1 MVTTDHISAKDGEHY
16 FFVPKEQFEAD
27 IRDGKFLEHAQVH
40 NNYYGTSIASVARV
54 AESGRC
60 CILDIDTQGARQV
73 RAAGLRAIYV
83 FVAPPSVEE
92 LAARLRGRGTESEEQ
107 VACRLTNAKAELDA
121 YVSLTSK
128 GHYETSVRATH
139 ITIGT
144 RNSANEPGLFD
155 YVLVND
161 DVDTAAAA
169 LARIGA
175 RALAGELGP
184 EPSENTQPSE
194 TTQPQQQKHEE
205 ETAPAPSDAKPGTA
219 TPEAATAAPPVAA
232 TPHHETNGV
241 HQDPPMAADPTQPLY
256 LGTYEQ
262 HRDKIAVVTG
272 AASVPGSALCRALA
286 LAGLRVVALARTRE
300 SLQSLQREL
309 ILEAGVSAS
318 NFLPIVCDTTKEA
331 ELVAVPRIVAKRWPD
346 TGVDILVHIEVH

>member
-1 MVTTDHISAKDGEHY
+1 M
-16 FFVPKEQFEAD
+16 
-27 IRDGKFLEHAQVH
+27 H
-40 NNYYGTSIASVARV
+40 NNYYGTSITSVARV

-60 CILDIDTQGARQV
+60 CILDIDTQGARLV
-73 RAAGLRAIYV
+73 RTAGLRAIYV
-83 FVAPPSVEE
+83 FVAPPSVQE
-92 LAARLRGRGTESEEQ
+92 LETRLRGRGTESEEQ
-107 VACRLTNAKAELDA
+107 VARRLANAKAELEACVVFYFLSADIHRHTC
-121 YVSLTSK
+121 Y
-128 GHYETSVRATH
+128 H
-139 ITIGT
+139 
-144 RNSANEPGLFD
+144 SANEPGLFD

-161 DVDTAAAA
+161 DLNAAAA
-169 LARIGA
+169 TLARIGA

-184 EPSENTQPSE
+184 EPSTEKQSDTLQVPSPAVPDTVQLE
-194 TTQPQQQKHEE
+194 QDAPAQHPPAED
-205 ETAPAPSDAKPGTA
+205 APAPHHLTNGIHE
-219 TPEAATAAPPVAA
+219 TPATA
-232 TPHHETNGV
+232 
-241 HQDPPMAADPTQPLY
+241 DPSRPLY

-272 AASVPGSALCRALA
+272 AASVAGSALCRALA

-346 TGVDILVHIEVH
+346 TGIDILVHIEVRLGCVPPA